1 MANYA
6 FMIGRTFPNI
16 QNGHVFT
23 NDNFIQKE
31 PNTKIFAGY
40 TGLKFINCNLTNCTL
55 PGDAI
60 TEGSHPKQRSFC
72 SHVHPRWEL
81 DECVEECG
89 HVVDTDE
96 IYIDGMLVDKI
107 YSYADKAVA

>member
-6 FMIGRTFPNI
+6 FMTNDPIPDVE
-16 QNGHVFT
+16 NGHVFT
-23 NDNFIQKE
+23 GDNFIQKE
-31 PNTKIFAGY
+31 PHTPILTGK
-40 TGLKFINCNLTNCTL
+40 TGLKFINCNLTNCSL

-72 SHVHPRWEL
+72 SHVHPRWGL
-81 DECVEECG
+81 TECIEECA

-96 IYIDGMLVDKI
+96 VIIDDIIVDTT
-107 YSYADKAVA
+107 YHYADTAVE